1 MQMMP
6 VGIDVQERLPVG
18 MVRVKTRVWAVKMA
32 MVRIVAGEMLPVD
45 MTYVGTVSRVSVI
58 ARVLVGKMLKT
69 RVWVV
74 MTRVSA
80 GEMLPVG
87 MTYVGAVSRASV
99 IARVLVGKMLKTR
112 VWAVEMMTRVSAGE
126 MLPVNRAFVMTRVGV
141 GEAAAVR
148 VMYKM
153 WPDLYQVMQ

>member
-1 MQMMP
+1 
-6 VGIDVQERLPVG
+6 
-18 MVRVKTRVWAVKMA
+18 VKTRLWAVEMA
-32 MVRIVAGEMLPVD
+32 MVRVMARIV
-45 MTYVGTVSRVSVI
+45 
-58 ARVLVGKMLKT
+58 
-69 RVWVV
+69 
-74 MTRVSA
+74 A

-126 MLPVNRAFVMTRVGV
+126 MLPVNRAFVMTRVG
-141 GEAAAVR
+141 EAAAVR